1 MVRFLYIL
9 LTICVLS
16 ACSSK
21 GSAGKE
27 RGDAPDGDTLTHA
40 AELLTLV
47 AHDGWTMAE
56 LTNPWDETAKARRY
70 ALVERDSE
78 VPAGLGEDVTV
89 VRVPVERSVVTSSV
103 FIAAIDELGAT
114 GSIAGVTDAE
124 YVATASVKAA
134 MASGKIAD
142 VGTSASPTLET
153 IIEISPDVVLATP
166 YAESDHSAMTK
177 MKITVMEMA
186 DYMEKTPQGRAE
198 WFRLIGRLYGRG
210 AEADSIY
217 ERSMAEYERLRLMA
231 AGMEARPKV
240 ITEQVMSGTWY
251 VPGGGSYMARLLTDA
266 GAEYPFSDDSSAGS
280 LALDFATVL
289 DRAGDADYW
298 LLKTYGTDVTLRD
311 LKADYELNG
320 RMKAWQTGE
329 VYAANTAACMM
340 YEEFPFH
347 PERLLAD
354 YMRIFH
360 RTLTDSLPEAR
371 YFHKVRP

>member
-266 GAEYPFSDDSSAGS
+266 GAEYPFSDDS
-280 LALDFATVL
+280 
-289 DRAGDADYW
+289 
-298 LLKTYGTDVTLRD
+298 
-311 LKADYELNG
+311 
-320 RMKAWQTGE
+320 
-329 VYAANTAACMM
+329 
-340 YEEFPFH
+340 
-347 PERLLAD
+347 
-354 YMRIFH
+354 
-360 RTLTDSLPEAR
+360 
-371 YFHKVRP
+371 

>member
-1 MVRFLYIL
+1 MVRFIYIL
-9 LTICVLS
+9 LTMCVLS

-21 GSAGKE
+21 GSSGKE

-124 YVATASVKAA
+124 FLATASVKAA
-134 MASGKIAD
+134 LASVKIAV

-166 YAESDHSAMTK
+166 YA
-177 MKITVMEMA
+177 
-186 DYMEKTPQGRAE
+186 
-198 WFRLIGRLYGRG
+198 
-210 AEADSIY
+210 
-217 ERSMAEYERLRLMA
+217 
-231 AGMEARPKV
+231 
-240 ITEQVMSGTWY
+240 
-251 VPGGGSYMARLLTDA
+251 
-266 GAEYPFSDDSSAGS
+266 
-280 LALDFATVL
+280 
-289 DRAGDADYW
+289 
-298 LLKTYGTDVTLRD
+298 
-311 LKADYELNG
+311 
-320 RMKAWQTGE
+320 
-329 VYAANTAACMM
+329 
-340 YEEFPFH
+340 
-347 PERLLAD
+347 
-354 YMRIFH
+354 
-360 RTLTDSLPEAR
+360 
-371 YFHKVRP
+371 